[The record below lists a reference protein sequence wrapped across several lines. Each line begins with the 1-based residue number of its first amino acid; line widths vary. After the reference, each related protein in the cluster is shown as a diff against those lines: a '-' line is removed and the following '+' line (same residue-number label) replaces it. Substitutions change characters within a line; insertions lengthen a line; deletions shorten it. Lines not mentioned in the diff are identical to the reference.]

1 MKEFFKK
8 YKKLIIIGVF
18 VLVLVVGLILLILH
32 FKKSG
37 GNKLSAP
44 PPPPPV
50 PDADVKVIDDPRMFF
65 CPCSTDHNVGR
76 DIYGNYVDKSKN
88 PTVILEKGFATDD
101 INGPSELAKYPLTY
115 GIGHPY
121 YNQKTFGY
129 LYGKSWKVHVV
140 STAIPLDYYIKTD
153 NTKDLVLIIEGGTGN
168 NTYSPVYINKSMQF
182 KGIVVRHNGVLF
194 IQDGNDIDL
203 RVEFMLIESGGL
215 LQAGSHYRGLDDADY
230 RFKNKLNI
238 ILTNPPEG
246 YGHMGVVASQYSYS
260 VYNPGV
266 TDPNYSGPDLNDK
279 LMTTFT
285 GDTDFTNEFGA
296 KCIAVGFNGNYQ
308 LCGSVGNKL
317 PYEGTWNATSDDS
330 VFLGKDQIMSI
341 VDDED
346 MAKIVNIETGYPNVW
361 CRLSDGIYNSGQN
374 TIKLDSRDINNCL
387 SEWKP
392 GYKIVITC
400 KSKTFCSQDD
410 PVGMPPIWLDHTDDA
425 NKNAN
430 QIDND
435 RYTNSFPKS
444 VDKTD
449 GVEVAT
455 IQSISSDGTITLERP
470 LKYRHDSTRIQLTRQ
485 STQKTNTIKIDTN
498 LHVGLLTR
506 NIVIT
511 SEFQTTK
518 EENPGCNRW
527 WKDVKERY
535 DTSSFI
541 GPPGS
546 VVCNYNYSGQPGND
560 ISQLCYDPRKSGV
573 DVSSHFCSDK
583 KPGPAQG
590 SWMFGTAGLKGCNA
604 IHGGQQMFRYGSSVR
619 LDGVEVRYMGTPG
632 NFGSIGQYG
641 IHFHLSGFI
650 KSFRGYLMG
659 ETKYGQP
666 KEDDILFRR
675 EGEILNNSIWCMF
688 SRWVTTHG
696 THEANIKNNVGFV
709 CYGSGYF
716 VEDGTEIDNTFEH
729 NTAICCLTAN
739 KNDYWNQ
746 IPIYP
751 NVGSDIALSSSFWFK
766 NNQNRCFRNLA
777 CNSPVPVIG
786 IWAVPQNIYALRGPS
801 AVCIGDEKLGLPAIA
816 SSFNATG
823 WQPPVGLSKNGNSN
837 RGGKIKLFSK
847 SPLTNNVTSCWV
859 PDYFYTEKALVD
871 EQRCPAY
878 SNNNSYNPY
887 QLCSENIFYCILSA
901 FSEFPEA
908 LSNPIGNYYGINDY
922 GIGTNNGPYIGVK
935 KGLSQPQF
943 IPINGQNSCTDEHLT
958 QATYFPTIWGGNRN
972 DAGNVGKPYVFNPIS
987 DVNIASLKNTN
998 YRITTQTQSVINIPK
1013 IFSNWLCF
1021 NNGPTFGSLWG
1032 GVGWAKEG
1040 TVWLINNCFLKD
1052 GGGTYIGNYGDG
1064 YSGATKTPDDCTNFV
1079 MMTGDAV
1086 NSYPNSYYVI
1096 HNHIS
1101 NGNIG
1106 LPPNPTLISGA
1117 QSFWSDESTLGHCE
1131 YNIHKCST
1139 QDYYFTDIDPFKD
1152 ISPSFWQKQD
1162 TTFFEA
1168 RVINMDTKKYKVLE
1182 KGIFGNEIAFPVSF
1196 SSDVKYPFICNDKNN
1211 LFKISE
1217 SEQPNFSKYNP
1228 EWLDIVANAPTR
1240 AFISNYARNTLAPF
1254 LCKYLGMIPGCR
1266 TSSQAESKGETC
1278 TKICNHN

>member
-1 MKEFFKK
+1 MKGFFKK
-8 YKKLIIIGVF
+8 YKNLIIIG
-18 VLVLVVGLILLILH
+18 VLVLVVGLILLIFLL
-32 FKKSG
+32 KKG
-37 GNKLSAP
+37 GDSKK
-44 PPPPPV
+44 PPPPV
-50 PDADVKVIDDPRMFF
+50 ADADVKLIDDPRMFF

-76 DIYGNYVDKSKN
+76 DIYGNYVDKSKSPN
-88 PTVILEKGFATDD
+88 VVLEKGFATDD
-101 INGPSELAKYPLTY
+101 ITGASDLAKYPLTY

-121 YNQKTFGY
+121 YNEKTFGY
-129 LYGKSWKVHVV
+129 LYGKSWKVHVEA
-140 STAIPLDYYIKTD
+140 TAIPLDQYIKTD
-153 NTKDLVLIIEGGTGN
+153 STKDLVLVIQGGTGD

-215 LQAGSHYRGLDDADY
+215 LQAGSHYRGVDDADY

-246 YGHMGVVASQYSYS
+246 YAHMGVVASQYSYS

-266 TDPNYSGPDLNDK
+266 TDPASTDPAK

-285 GDTDFTNEFGA
+285 GDTHFTNEFGA
-296 KCIAVGFNGNYQ
+296 KCISVGFNGNYQ

-317 PYEGTWNATSDDS
+317 PYEGTWTATSGDS

-341 VDDED
+341 VDDEN

-361 CRLSDGIYNSGQN
+361 CRLSDDIYNKGISK
-374 TIKLDSRDINNCL
+374 IKLDSRDINNCL

-430 QIDND
+430 QTDND
-435 RYTNSFPKS
+435 RYINSFPKS
-444 VDKTD
+444 VDKND

-455 IQSISSDGTITLERP
+455 IKSISSDGTITLARP
-470 LKYRHDSTRIQLTRQ
+470 LQYTHDSTRIQLTRQ
-485 STQKTNTIKIDTN
+485 SGQKTNTIKIDTN

-506 NIVIT
+506 NIVVT
-511 SEFQTTK
+511 SEFQTNK
-518 EENPGCNRW
+518 ETDQGCNRW
-527 WKDVKERY
+527 WQDVKETY

-546 VVCNYNYSGQPGND
+546 VACNYNYSGQTGTD

-573 DVSSHFCSDK
+573 DVSSHFCGVE

-590 SWMFGTAGLKGCNA
+590 SWMFGTAGLNGCNA
-604 IHGGQQMFRYGSSVR
+604 IHGGQQMFRYGSSAR

-659 ETKYGQP
+659 ETKYGKP

-777 CNSPVPVIG
+777 CNSPAPVIG

-823 WQPPVGLSKNGNSN
+823 YQNFGLSQNGNSN
-837 RGGKIKLFSK
+837 RGGKIKLFTQ
-847 SPLTNNVTSCWV
+847 SPLTNKVTSCWV

-887 QLCSENIFYCILSA
+887 QLFSENIFYCILSA

-908 LSNPIGNYYGINDY
+908 LSDPLGDYYGKNLI

-935 KGLSQPQF
+935 KNGTQPQF
-943 IPINGQNSCTDEHLT
+943 IPINGQNSCTDEKLT
-958 QATYFPTIWGGNRN
+958 QATYFPTVWGGNKN
-972 DAGNVGKPYVFNPIS
+972 DDGDVGKPYVFNPIS
-987 DVNIASLKNTN
+987 DDKINILRNTN
-998 YRITTQTQSVINIPK
+998 YKIRSKSENVINIPK

-1021 NNGPTFGSLWG
+1021 NNAPTFGSLWG

-1040 TVWLINNCFLKD
+1040 PVWLINNCFLKD
-1052 GGGTYIGNYGDG
+1052 SGGIYIGNSGDG
-1064 YSGATKTPDDCTNFV
+1064 YSGATKIPDDCTNFV
-1079 MMTGDAV
+1079 MMTVSSGSDY
-1086 NSYPNSYYVI
+1086 SYPNAYYVI

-1101 NGNIG
+1101 NGNIA
-1106 LPPNPTLISGA
+1106 LPPNPTLVSGS
-1117 QSFWSDESTLGHCE
+1117 QSFWSDDSTLGHCE
-1131 YNIHKCST
+1131 FNEKPCST
-1139 QDYYFTDIDPFKD
+1139 QDYYFTDIDPFGD
-1152 ISPSFWQKQD
+1152 ISPSFWKSQD
-1162 TTFFEA
+1162 KTFTAA
-1168 RVINMDTKKYKVLE
+1168 RVIDMKTNKYRIV
-1182 KGIFGNEIAFPVSF
+1182 KGGIIGDPIDFTVPY
-1196 SSDVKYPFICNDKNN
+1196 SSNRKYPFICNDNNN

-1217 SEQPNFSKYNP
+1217 SDQPNFSKYNP
-1228 EWLDIVANAPTR
+1228 EWLDIVANVPTR

-1254 LCKYLGMIPGCR
+1254 LCKYLGMIPECQDSVQGQC
-1266 TSSQAESKGETC
+1266 AGDK
-1278 TKICNHN
+1278 KIC